1 MPMEEN
7 RELLLAIRELTEENR
22 KQQVLL
28 EKQCRATRTL
38 GILLVCLVAVVG
50 IAMFTLLP
58 KVTATLKGFDTT
70 LNELNVVV
78 ENTQIITEELK
89 SADIEGT
96 IHSFSDTLNSVNGLV
111 EDSADSLTTSLK
123 KLEELDI
130 DTLNKAIQG
139 LYKVVNPLSSLFG
152 R

>member
-1 MPMEEN
+1 MEEN

-22 KQQVLL
+22 KQQALL

-38 GILLVCLVAVVG
+38 GLLLICLVAVVG
-50 IAMFTLLP
+50 FSLFTMMP
-58 KVTATLKGFDTT
+58 QITKTLEGFDAT

-89 SADIEGT
+89 AADIEGT
-96 IHSFSDTLNSVNGLV
+96 IQSLSGTLDSVNGLV
-111 EDSADSLTTSLK
+111 EDSADSLTASLQ
-123 KLEELDI
+123 KLEDLDI

-139 LYKVVNPLSSLFG
+139 LYKVVNPLASLFN

>member
-1 MPMEEN
+1 MEQN
-7 RELLLAIRELTEENR
+7 RELLLAIQELTEENR

-28 EKQCRATRTL
+28 EKQCRTTRTL
-38 GILLVCLVAVVG
+38 GLLLVCLIAIVG
-50 IAMFTLLP
+50 IALFTLLP
-58 KVTATLKGFDTT
+58 RVTATLEGFDAT
-70 LNELNVVV
+70 LTELNVVV
-78 ENTQIITEELK
+78 ENTQVITDQLK
-89 SADIEGT
+89 AADIEGT
-96 IHSFSDTLNSVNGLV
+96 IQSFSNTLDSVGDLV
-111 EDSADSLTTSLK
+111 EDSSDSLTASLK

>member
-1 MPMEEN
+1 MEEN
-7 RELLLAIRELTEENR
+7 KELLLAIRELTEENR
-22 KQQVLL
+22 KQQTLL

-50 IAMFTLLP
+50 IALFTLLP
-58 KVTATLKGFDTT
+58 KITATLEGFDTT

-89 SADIEGT
+89 TADINGT
-96 IHSFSDTLNSVNGLV
+96 IHSLSDTLNSVNGLV
-111 EDSADSLTTSLK
+111 EDSADSLTASLK
-123 KLEELDI
+123 KLEDLDI

>member
-1 MPMEEN
+1 MEEN

-22 KQQVLL
+22 KQQTLL

-38 GILLVCLVAVVG
+38 GVLLVCLVAVVG
-50 IAMFTLLP
+50 IALFTLLP
-58 KVTATLKGFDTT
+58 KITATLEGFDTT

-78 ENTQIITEELK
+78 ENTQIITENLK
-89 SADIEGT
+89 AADIEGT
-96 IHSFSDTLNSVNGLV
+96 IHSLSDTLDSVNGLV
-111 EDSADSLTTSLK
+111 VDSADSLTASLK
-123 KLEELDI
+123 KLEDLDI